1 MGRGVA
7 GPRGPR
13 GAGGRARL
21 EQQLTRPPRPP
32 HAEQQLTKRPALPR
46 TAARPAANAR
56 AGPAR
61 PRSCTTHAGN
71 HRVWLLSALRAHTKE
86 PHKTDPLWETQRA
99 LNRPG
104 RARTV
109 ALQNRVR
116 KPILSACGA
125 WPCAG
130 RTRRRQ
136 PWPRRRGPRPPPRSP
151 ETAAAAA
158 G

>member
-1 MGRGVA
+1 MPAFSLSLTDAQFWNTAHGRSHHGITFTA
-7 GPRGPR
+7 GHSSV
-13 GAGGRARL
+13 GRSGSTNVRASSGS
-21 EQQLTRPPRPP
+21 
-32 HAEQQLTKRPALPR
+32 
-46 TAARPAANAR
+46 AR
-56 AGPAR
+56 AGNR
-61 PRSCTTHAGN
+61 RF
-71 HRVWLLSALRAHTKE
+71 RLLSALRAHTKE